1 WLTKEAP
8 SPLYSSGNKIF
19 LGYTGR
25 HYMLFKP
32 QDEFVPAFK
41 SGLPVVHDLVTSSP
55 SAGSGESSDESDWML
70 KFSLTEPLTVRLT
83 VSPSTSSTP
92 NDYQAAE
99 MISGD
104 SSDEPDTMLKFS
116 TREHLTVPVSSS
128 TSSAPTHHQAA
139 EIIVISSGEDDE
151 ITIVP
156 NAAPEPRTMKQ
167 EKVNNPKNIH
177 IYTYKIFPCFY
188 LKGSDDEKDTRRQA
202 TVSKKRVYEPST
214 YSTDSSD
221 DDLLPRAKQSKFGPQ
236 FWDDVKVERVDS
248 MPNDINGRKVYEVK
262 SSGSTKLSAVRDGRN
277 WKKDSG
283 TQ

>member
-1 WLTKEAP
+1 
-8 SPLYSSGNKIF
+8 
-19 LGYTGR
+19 
-25 HYMLFKP
+25 M
-32 QDEFVPAFK
+32 
-41 SGLPVVHDLVTSSP
+41 
-55 SAGSGESSDESDWML
+55 
-70 KFSLTEPLTVRLT
+70 TEPLTL
-83 VSPSTSSTP
+83 SPSTSSTP
-92 NDYQAAE
+92 NDYQAAK

-167 EKVNNPKNIH
+167 EK
-177 IYTYKIFPCFY
+177 
-188 LKGSDDEKDTRRQA
+188 GSDDEKDTRRQA
-202 TVSKKRVYEPST
+202 TVSKK
-214 YSTDSSD
+214 SD

-236 FWDDVKVERVDS
+236 FWDDVKVESVDS
-248 MPNDINGRKVYEVK
+248 TPNDINGRKVYEVK
-262 SSGSTKLSAVRDGRN
+262 SSRSAKLSAVRDGRN

-283 TQ
+283 TQGVEFRNDHTCPPKPVVQKPVREIKRQLTENPQLTPSTIQSNLIVSQMRQGKDWNSVEETARNIMDKKWLSNQKQKIKDSNQPHGHNFEV